1 VDEWMTTAQAAKM
14 LGVTPR
20 RVRQLARKEG
30 RLRCELLT
38 ARMMMVRREDVE
50 RLAERR
56 KATQ

>member
-1 VDEWMTTAQAAKM
+1 MDEWMTTAQAAKM